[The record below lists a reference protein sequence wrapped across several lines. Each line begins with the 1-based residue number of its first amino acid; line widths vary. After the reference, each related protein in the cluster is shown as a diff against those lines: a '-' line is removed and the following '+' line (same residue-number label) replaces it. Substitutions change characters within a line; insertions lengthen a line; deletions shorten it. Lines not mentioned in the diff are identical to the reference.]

1 MFHFNK
7 SKAEMKTKLIFF
19 LSLIGFTSIS
29 QNLPTGFQTV
39 AYEGFAYT
47 SGNSLL
53 GLNGGSGFT
62 AAWTGSYQN
71 RYMKAHGT
79 GYTYS
84 GLNTTGGRAS
94 YSSACYGNCNQIA
107 SSDRTIPMQ
116 SSGVVYVQ
124 FLANLGPQAGGGT
137 PQIRFRNT
145 ETSSWA
151 LFAGALTNNVYNW
164 GIWDT
169 ANTYMTTISS
179 NTERFV
185 IIRFDYVNNNTK
197 MWIDQ
202 NITTFDYSNPTNPDA
217 TSPVAN
223 SFNSIDLYFRSPS
236 PHGVDEIHVFRSPP
250 TISSVTANWGDFLT
264 EVEDDVNGTVTVVT
278 SGVED
283 GQTVTLTLNSVNYT
297 ANVSSNSASII
308 VTSSGLKALTNNTDY
323 TLTANVSDVA
333 GNQANTHTST
343 TFKALNN
350 PSTNNA
356 LAFDGIN
363 DYVTANINLP
373 TEDFTYSAWVKFN
386 TVSRKES
393 IFSVGGNNE
402 LIIIKNTDGKLAVW
416 IDGNERIVES
426 SSTDTDWHH
435 ITLTRSGVNATLYR
449 DGVSVGSSTS
459 VTSSPLSLGSC
470 DLLIG
475 SDSDSGC
482 NGSLD
487 DYLDGQI
494 DEFRIWNDVRT
505 TSEISANMT
514 GGLNGNESNLV
525 GYYKFNEPDTNTI
538 ASNFASA
545 TGSSYDGL
553 LTNMSGTEWTM
564 STAMGIILITQIYQS
579 NNKKMIEVTNIG
591 GVQIPGNTYSLNLFT
606 DTSGDMTG
614 VLPSVSYAII
624 SPLNAN
630 QSIVI
635 ENSVGSGFNNINSG
649 AISIT
654 DDNITNFSGA
664 NDILILSTSSDSSSW
679 QNRSDVIQ
687 SIDDTASM
695 VLKDEESN
703 PVSAHASDRW
713 VMFID
718 DNLDPYRPVNAGG
731 PERHPHDPLISEIDD
746 ASANSNAQ
754 LGYHRTGV
762 TNRTAG
768 TWSNGIPDRSRRIV
782 ISEDYLHAGSS
793 LSARQL
799 SINNNSKLAVTNNLL
814 IVSENVTITDS
825 TDQIRLIGTSQL
837 VTTHSTSSKV
847 NGNGSF
853 YIDQNSEIASTYR
866 YNYFSSPVTTVGQN
880 TFTLASVLK
889 DGTTPTSSISTPLD
903 INFVTEKNGNTT
915 TPICISTRWL
925 YSYPIVGN
933 AWVHKSSTGVY
944 QATDGFTLK
953 GPGQAQNYTFVGSP
967 KDGEYTNSINAD
979 AYYLTGNPYPSAL
992 NSKKF
997 LEDNIASTSGTI
1009 YFWEQQNGLTEYENQ
1024 GHYTSNYV
1032 GGYATRNLSM
1042 GIAAPYYGGSSE
1054 YKTPG
1059 KYIAVAQGFFIG
1071 GDSDGGQLIFNNSQR
1086 EYKLK
1091 GDDSIFFRNG
1101 ENSNT
1106 ETYQDPTLKI
1116 GLNFT
1121 NSEGQNLNRQIG
1133 VSFNEKRSFSF
1144 DLGYDSPMFD
1154 LQNTD
1159 MFWKFIQ
1166 DDNKYVIAGI
1176 QEIFDDL
1183 EIPLGLTIGSD
1194 NEIIIKLDEKQNI
1207 ERDIYLKDKLTGI
1220 VEKLTNNEH
1229 GVPITLAQGEYLERY
1244 ALVFKESS
1252 SLSFNK
1258 NALNNKS
1265 DIHLYVDNKTSEL
1278 VLKNHLNHIIKK
1290 VTVLNILGQAKK
1302 VWNDLGKEIEH
1313 RMKIKLPAAVYI
1325 VRVTS
1330 EEGKTIK
1337 KIPLD

>member
-1 MFHFNK
+1 
-7 SKAEMKTKLIFF
+7 MKTKLIFF

-62 AAWTGSYQN
+62 AAWAQSYLN
-71 RYMKAHGT
+71 KYMKAHGT
-79 GYTYS
+79 GYTYPN
-84 GLNTTGGRAS
+84 LTTTGGRAT
-94 YSSACYGNCNQIA
+94 YSSTCYGTCNQIA
-107 SSDRTIPMQ
+107 SSGRTIPMQ

-124 FLANLGPQAGGGT
+124 FLANLGSQAGGGT
-137 PQIRFRNT
+137 PQVRFTNT
-145 ETSSWA
+145 VTNSNA
-151 LFAGALTNNVYNW
+151 ILAGAVTSNSFIWGMHDGANIHMTNL
-164 GIWDT
+164 
-169 ANTYMTTISS
+169 SS

-185 IIRFDYVNNNTK
+185 IIRFDYINNNTK

-202 NITTFDYSNPTNPDA
+202 NVTTFHYSNPTNPDA
-217 TSPVAN
+217 TSPTAN
-223 SFNSIDLYFRSPS
+223 SFNSIDLYFRYNS

-264 EVEDDVNGTVTVVT
+264 EVEDDIDRTVTVVT

-283 GQTVTLTLNSVNYT
+283 GQTVTLTLNSVSYT
-297 ANVSSNSASII
+297 ANVSSNSASITI
-308 VTSSGLKALTNNTDY
+308 TSSGLQALTNNTDY
-323 TLTANVSDVA
+323 TLTTNVSDIA
-333 GNQANTHTST
+333 GNQATAHTST

-356 LAFDGIN
+356 LAFDGVN

-416 IDGNERIVES
+416 IDGSEKIVES
-426 SSTDTDWHH
+426 SATDTDWHH

-449 DGVSVGSSTS
+449 DGVSIGSSAS
-459 VTSSPLSLGSC
+459 VTSSALSLGSC

-494 DEFRIWNDVRT
+494 DELRIWNDVRT

-514 GGLNGNESNLV
+514 GELNGNESNLV

-538 ASNFASA
+538 ASNFASG

-553 LTNMSGTEWTM
+553 LNNMSGTEWTM

-579 NNKKMIEVTNIG
+579 SAKKMIEVTNIG
-591 GVQIPGNTYSLNLFT
+591 GVQIPGNTYSLNLFSNN
-606 DTSGDMTG
+606 SGDMTG
-614 VLPSVSYAII
+614 ILPSVSYTIT
-624 SPLNAN
+624 SNLNAN

-635 ENSVGSGFNNINSG
+635 ENSIGSGFNNINSG
-649 AISIT
+649 AISII
-654 DDNITNFSGA
+654 DNNITNFGDA

-679 QNRSDVIQ
+679 QNRIDVIH
-687 SIDDTASM
+687 SIGDTTSM

-703 PVSAHASDRW
+703 PVLVNDSDRW

-718 DNLDPYRPVNAGG
+718 DNLDPYRPVNSGG

-746 ASANSNAQ
+746 ASQNSNAQ

-793 LSARQL
+793 LSAKQL
-799 SINNNSKLAVTNNLL
+799 SINNNSKLAVTNSLL
-814 IVSENVTITDS
+814 IVSENVTITNS
-825 TDQIRLIGTSQL
+825 ADQIRLIGTSQL

-847 NGNGSF
+847 NGNGSL

-880 TFTLASVLK
+880 TFSLASVLK

-903 INFVTEKNGNTT
+903 INFVTDKNGNTT

-925 YSYPIVGN
+925 YSYPIAGN
-933 AWVHKSSTGVY
+933 GWVHKGSTGIY

-953 GPGQAQNYTFVGSP
+953 GPGQVQNYTFVGSP
-967 KDGEYTNSINAD
+967 KDGEYTNSIMANT
-979 AYYLTGNPYPSAL
+979 YYLAGNPYPSAL
-992 NSKKF
+992 NAQKF
-997 LEDNIASTSGTI
+997 IEDNITSTSGTI
-1009 YFWEQQNGLTEYENQ
+1009 YFWEQQTGLTEYENQ

-1042 GIAAPYYGGSSE
+1042 GIAAPYQGGNSV
-1054 YKTPG
+1054 YKAPE
-1059 KYIAVAQGFFIG
+1059 KYIAIAQGFFIG
-1071 GDSDGGQLIFNNSQR
+1071 GDSDGGQIVFNNSQR
-1086 EYKLK
+1086 ECRLE
-1091 GDDSIFFRNG
+1091 GDDSLFFRNG
-1101 ENSNT
+1101 DNSNT
-1106 ETYQDPTLKI
+1106 ETYQNPTIKI
-1116 GLNFT
+1116 GLNYT

-1133 VSFNEKRSFSF
+1133 ISFNEKRSFSF

-1166 DDNKYVIAGI
+1166 DDTKYVIAGI
-1176 QEIFDDL
+1176 QEISDDL

-1220 VEKLTNNEH
+1220 EEKLTDNEH

-1244 ALVFKESS
+1244 AIVFKESS

-1258 NALNNKS
+1258 NALDNNS
-1265 DIHLYVDNKTSEL
+1265 DIHLYVDNKTNEL

-1290 VTVLNILGQAKK
+1290 VTVLNILGQSKK
-1302 VWNDLGKEIEH
+1302 VWTDIGKEIEH
-1313 RMKIKLPAAVYI
+1313 RIKIKLPAAFYI
-1325 VRVTS
+1325 VSVTS

-1337 KIPLD
+1337 KIHLD